1 MTVEVDKLFDKLLPE
16 NGYVIGETA
25 CGHEGDIEKLKQLI
39 DCAVY
44 CGVKIIK
51 FQIFIPEERVTKS
64 HPEWDI
70 FNKLFLTEE
79 EWLQASV
86 YAKKHGLIIFS
97 DVFGDAGFSI
107 AEKIGVDGYKIH
119 SEDLLNTYFIEKVAA
134 TNKILLIGVGGSHR
148 FEIYELL
155 NHLKK
160 LNLCNFVVLMPGVQ
174 TFPTSIDSHS
184 LDEVADLKSKYKS
197 YGVKVG
203 FSDHIS
209 GDLDEAI
216 TIPLMGFAK
225 GACIVEK
232 HITVNRD
239 DKWEDYES
247 ALDRDRFKVFL
258 DQVESLTPL
267 LLPIGVMNQA
277 EKNYRSSFKKTA
289 VCINKLAKGEVI
301 KPEDISY
308 VKKSADKYPLSALQI
323 VGNIA
328 HNGISKGVSIRSD
341 LVESNVGGIIVA
353 RCGSSRLP
361 SKALLKIQG
370 RETISLLIER
380 IKRCRKIDK
389 VILATSKDA
398 SDDILEEIA
407 LREGISVFRGSLNNL
422 SQRFYDAAKYY
433 NLDHIVRITGDDLL
447 RDEVAI
453 DLAIASHLRSSC
465 NVTMMRNMPYGTA
478 SEIFSISALKS
489 ILDTV
494 ECSDNTEYLEYF
506 LENDR
511 YFSVNNYKANYKF
524 NSFIRLTLDYKE
536 DFELFTQIF
545 DTLYVENKKFT
556 LQDVITLF
564 NTNINMINV
573 NKHKT
578 LKYCKDDLDLRL
590 NI

>member
-1 MTVEVDKLFDKLLPE
+1 MTVEMDKLFDKFLPE

-25 CGHEGDIEKLKQLI
+25 CGHEGSIEKLKQLI
-39 DCAVY
+39 DCVVY
-44 CGVKIIK
+44 CDAQIIK
-51 FQIFIPEERVTKS
+51 FQIFTPEERVAKD

-86 YAKKHGLIIFS
+86 YAKKKGLIIFA
-97 DVFGDAGFSI
+97 DVFGEVSFSI
-107 AEKIGVDGYKIH
+107 AEKIGVRGYKIH
-119 SEDLLNTYFIEKVAA
+119 SEDLLNTYFIEKIAA

-148 FEIYELL
+148 FEVYELL
-155 NHLKK
+155 NHLKE
-160 LNLCNFVVLMPGVQ
+160 LDLCNFIVLMPGIQ

-184 LDEVADLKSKYKS
+184 LSEVSDLQNKYKS

-203 FSDHIS
+203 FADHIS

-216 TIPLMGFAK
+216 TIPLMGFSK

-232 HITVNRD
+232 HITVSRGN
-239 DKWEDYES
+239 KWEDYES
-247 ALDRDRFKVFL
+247 ALDKDRFKVFL
-258 DQVESLTPL
+258 DQVKSLAPL
-267 LLPIGVMNQA
+267 LSPISIMNQA
-277 EKNYRSSFKKTA
+277 EKDYRKSFKKTA
-289 VCINKLAKGEVI
+289 VCINSLTKGEKI
-301 KPEDISY
+301 KPEDISF
-308 VKKSADKYPLSALQI
+308 VKKSTDKYPLSALQI
-323 VGNIA
+323 AGNITY
-328 HNGISKGVSIRSD
+328 NSISKGVSIRSD
-341 LVESNVGGIIVA
+341 LLEGNVGGIIVA

-370 RETISLLIER
+370 HETISLLIER
-380 IKRCRKIDK
+380 IKRCKSIDR
-389 VILATSKDA
+389 VILATSTDE

-407 LREGISVFRGSLNNL
+407 LREGVSIFRGSLNNL

-433 NLDHIVRITGDDLL
+433 NLDHVVRITGDDIL

-453 DLAIASHLRSSC
+453 DLAVASHLKSSC
-465 NVTMMRNMPYGTA
+465 NVTMMQNMPYGTA
-478 SEIFSISALKS
+478 SEIFSISALKC

-494 ECSDNTEYLEYF
+494 KYPDNTEYLEYF

-511 YFSVNNYKANYKF
+511 YFSVNNYKASYRF
-524 NSFIRLTLDYKE
+524 NSHIRLTLDYKE

-545 DTLYVENKKFT
+545 DMLYVENKEFT

-564 NTNINMINV
+564 DNNIDMLNI

-578 LKYCKDDLDLRL
+578 LKYCKDDLNLEL